1 MASTRITKIK
11 NGVVTLPKQVRTSW
25 KNANVYVS
33 ASKDSVLIKRFA
45 APRTSRTVF
54 DSETVK
60 KLHALG
66 KGISTKD
73 ISSAVRSARVRK

>member
-1 MASTRITKIK
+1 MIAAQIIKIK
-11 NGVVTLPKQVRTSW
+11 NGAVTLPKQVRTSW
-25 KNANVYVS
+25 KNASVYVS

-54 DSETVK
+54 DTETVK
-60 KLHALG
+60 KLRVLG

-73 ISSAVRSARVRK
+73 IQSAVRSARVRK